1 MISKLEKAKKK
12 LDNLTTMRMDGEISK
27 EEYQE
32 YKLKVNK
39 EIEAIQKSIL
49 QYENQSKEDQV
60 GKMDFRQLS
69 DLLTEKIDF
78 SQHKLDR
85 QFLER
90 TIFRIVPYTQD
101 EFAWYLN
108 FLPHSGEG
116 GEGYRENMYYND
128 RI

>member
-1 MISKLEKAKKK
+1 M
-12 LDNLTTMRMDGEISK
+12 DNLTTMRMDGEISK

-32 YKLKVNK
+32 YKQKVNK
-39 EIEAIQKSIL
+39 EIETIQKSIL

>member
-116 GEGYRENMYYND
+116 GEGYRENMYHND